1 MDSDDCVYHW
11 KYYVVLV
18 RQVIEYVEHS
28 VGDIMTIIGPTS
40 LHKDDVCI
48 IIRATKLYAFAYKHA
63 PLDQY

>member
-1 MDSDDCVYHW
+1 MS
-11 KYYVVLV
+11 KYC
-18 RQVIEYVEHS
+18 
-28 VGDIMTIIGPTS
+28 VGDVCEYDTWGGIGMCIILWDGHIAS